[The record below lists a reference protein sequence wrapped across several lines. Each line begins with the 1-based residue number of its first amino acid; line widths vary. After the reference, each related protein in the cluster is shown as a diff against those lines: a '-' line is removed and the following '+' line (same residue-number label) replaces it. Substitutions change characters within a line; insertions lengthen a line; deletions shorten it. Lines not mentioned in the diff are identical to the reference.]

1 MKYVFCKRLA
11 KCLCIKVSSPS
22 QEPPPISRRGNSV
35 AIKDN
40 YNSPQYG
47 EMTTPGVSAMKN
59 NAEDKAMQNILN
71 ILKTRV
77 QKEDEQRRE
86 ADKEEEIK
94 NDWMLAAAV
103 LDRIC
108 AIVFAVIF
116 VGGTIMFFSIS
127 VMRP

>member
-1 MKYVFCKRLA
+1 
-11 KCLCIKVSSPS
+11 
-22 QEPPPISRRGNSV
+22 
-35 AIKDN
+35 
-40 YNSPQYG
+40 
-47 EMTTPGVSAMKN
+47 MTTPGVSAMKN

>member
-1 MKYVFCKRLA
+1 
-11 KCLCIKVSSPS
+11 
-22 QEPPPISRRGNSV
+22 
-35 AIKDN
+35 
-40 YNSPQYG
+40 
-47 EMTTPGVSAMKN
+47 MKN

>member
-1 MKYVFCKRLA
+1 
-11 KCLCIKVSSPS
+11 
-22 QEPPPISRRGNSV
+22 
-35 AIKDN
+35 
-40 YNSPQYG
+40 
-47 EMTTPGVSAMKN
+47 MKN

-108 AIVFAVIF
+108 AMFFAVIF
-116 VGGTIMFFSIS
+116 VGGTIMFFAIS